1 MSNKPYKGFEPK
13 WLLTPAPAGSYRS
26 IFRWGDPEFFKYPKE
41 SLYKM
46 MKEAFHM
53 TDEDFRDYT
62 DDIGFD
68 QVSLPDHPSR
78 IAPEHLQALREI
90 VGEDFVTTDDYA
102 RLSVAYGCTGYDL
115 LRLRHKQIDSLP
127 DVVVYPDTTEQ
138 VEELVHYAAEHKLP
152 LYVYGGGSSVTR
164 GVEPIKGGISLDMR
178 KRFNKI
184 LSFNE
189 VDQTITVQAGLR
201 AGGSPAG
208 CPQSLWRQ
216 AAVYLRPFPPVLRV
230 QQRGRLGG
238 HPRRGP
244 EQHLLWHHRR
254 YRPFAE
260 VRHPHRPHR
269 HSPLS

>member
-1 MSNKPYKGFEPK
+1 
-13 WLLTPAPAGSYRS
+13 
-26 IFRWGDPEFFKYPKE
+26 
-41 SLYKM
+41 
-46 MKEAFHM
+46 M
-53 TDEDFRDYT
+53 TDDDFRDYT

-68 QVSLPDHPSR
+68 QVSLPDHPPR
-78 IAPEHLQALREI
+78 IAPEHLEALKKI
-90 VGEDFVTTDDYA
+90 VGEEFVTTGDYE

-189 VDQTITVQAGLR
+189 VDQTITVQAGLSGPALAAISPSPSSTAAWA
-201 AGGSPAG
+201 AGWSPAARARTA
-208 CPQSLWRQ
+208 PTMAPSPISSFRRSTPPPSAASSLPII
-216 AAVYLRPFPPVLRV
+216 LGRPPAPISTR
-230 QQRGRLGG
+230 
-238 HPRRGP
+238 
-244 EQHLLWHHRR
+244 
-254 YRPFAE
+254 
-260 VRHPHRPHR
+260 
-269 HSPLS
+269 S

>member
-78 IAPEHLQALREI
+78 IAPEHLEALKKI
-90 VGEDFVTTDDYA
+90 VGEEFVTTGDYE

-127 DVVVYPDTTEQ
+127 DVVVCVVLIVCGVWLVKGPHPAKKPDASKDVPEDADFCEYHADEPDNAALLSSPVVNENEVTEWQ
-138 VEELVHYAAEHKLP
+138 ILHARGFDRLT
-152 LYVYGGGSSVTR
+152 GGGRRS
-164 GVEPIKGGISLDMR
+164 
-178 KRFNKI
+178 
-184 LSFNE
+184 
-189 VDQTITVQAGLR
+189 VQALNR
-201 AGGSPAG
+201 
-208 CPQSLWRQ
+208 
-216 AAVYLRPFPPVLRV
+216 
-230 QQRGRLGG
+230 
-238 HPRRGP
+238 
-244 EQHLLWHHRR
+244 
-254 YRPFAE
+254 
-260 VRHPHRPHR
+260 
-269 HSPLS
+269 

>member
-78 IAPEHLQALREI
+78 IAPEHLEALKKI
-90 VGEDFVTTDDYA
+90 VGEEFVTTGDYE

-127 DVVVYPDTTEQ
+127 DVVVYPDTAEQ
-138 VEELVHYAAEHKLP
+138 VEKIVCYAAQHHIP

-189 VDQTITVQAGLR
+189 VDQTITVQAGPAAR
-201 AGGSPAG
+201 ARTAPTMAPSPISSFRRSTPPPSAAS
-208 CPQSLWRQ
+208 SLPIIPG
-216 AAVYLRPFPPVLRV
+216 RPPAPISTR
-230 QQRGRLGG
+230 
-238 HPRRGP
+238 
-244 EQHLLWHHRR
+244 
-254 YRPFAE
+254 
-260 VRHPHRPHR
+260 
-269 HSPLS
+269 S

>member
-78 IAPEHLQALREI
+78 IAPEHLEALKKI
-90 VGEDFVTTDDYA
+90 VGEEFVTTGDYE

-127 DVVVYPDTTEQ
+127 DVVVCVVLIICGVWLVKGPHPAKKPDASKDVPEDADFC
-138 VEELVHYAAEHKLP
+138 EYHADEPDNAAL
-152 LYVYGGGSSVTR
+152 LSSPV
-164 GVEPIKGGISLDMR
+164 VNE
-178 KRFNKI
+178 
-184 LSFNE
+184 NE
-189 VDQTITVQAGLR
+189 VTDDGTE
-201 AGGSPAG
+201 
-208 CPQSLWRQ
+208 
-216 AAVYLRPFPPVLRV
+216 
-230 QQRGRLGG
+230 
-238 HPRRGP
+238 HD
-244 EQHLLWHHRR
+244 E
-254 YRPFAE
+254 
-260 VRHPHRPHR
+260 
-269 HSPLS
+269 